1 MNVEAFAGLLGADFY
16 TGVPDSQLRGLCD
29 YLMDVYGTNPRHHV
43 IAANEGNCVA
53 LAAGYHLATGNVPVV
68 YLQNSGEGNILNPV
82 ASLLNSQVYGIPM
95 LFVIGWRGEPG
106 LPDEPQ
112 HKYQGSVTLRLLE
125 DMGVASSVLGPDGT
139 AEEAQAAMAG
149 FRPLLGQGRQA
160 AFVVRK
166 HALRYEKKGAYAN
179 QNKMRREDVIRRIA
193 AVAGEDVLISTTGK
207 ASRELFEARELNGQ
221 SHERDFLTVGSMGHS
236 SSIALGVA
244 LHAPGK
250 KIWCIDGDGAVLMHM
265 GAMAAIGWAAPENM
279 VHVVINNE
287 AHESVGGMPTA
298 AKAADLT
305 AVAGACGYGFAVCVD
320 NAFELE
326 KELKAA
332 KARKGLSFLEVKCA
346 IGARA
351 DLGRPT
357 LGAAD
362 NKRQFM
368 DFLKKGV
375 DKSLF

>member
-1 MNVEAFAGLLGADFY
+1 M
-16 TGVPDSQLRGLCD
+16 
-29 YLMDVYGTNPRHHV
+29 
-43 IAANEGNCVA
+43 
-53 LAAGYHLATGNVPVV
+53 
-68 YLQNSGEGNILNPV
+68 
-82 ASLLNSQVYGIPM
+82 
-95 LFVIGWRGEPG
+95 
-106 LPDEPQ
+106 
-112 HKYQGSVTLRLLE
+112 
-125 DMGVASSVLGPDGT
+125 
-139 AEEAQAAMAG
+139 
-149 FRPLLGQGRQA
+149 
-160 AFVVRK
+160 
-166 HALRYEKKGAYAN
+166 
-179 QNKMRREDVIRRIA
+179 
-193 AVAGEDVLISTTGK
+193 
-207 ASRELFEARELNGQ
+207 
-221 SHERDFLTVGSMGHS
+221 
-236 SSIALGVA
+236 GVA